1 MIAFVG
7 LGQMG
12 LPMAGRLLDTEH
24 EVVVWNRTAEKA
36 EPLVDRGARL
46 VESPA
51 EAARQSEVV
60 ITMLSTPEALE
71 EVVFGPG
78 GLIEGMDEGHTLID
92 MSTVGPDV
100 VRDLA
105 ERVPEDVDVL
115 DAPVLGSIPQA
126 TDGTLKI
133 FLGSEPELAEDWTPL
148 LETFGTPIYMGP
160 PGSGAAMK
168 LVTNSILGALMSGL
182 AEALVLS
189 DVFALD
195 QSTVLDILAES
206 PIGVTVNSKR
216 ELIESGRFPPNFK
229 LALAAKDLRLVAGI
243 AENAGLTLPLAGAA
257 RAWFDLAE
265 SQGHGGLDYS
275 AVTAD
280 RKSTRLNSSH
290 EFVSRMPS
298 SA

>member
-12 LPMAGRLLDTEH
+12 LPMATRLLDADGDL
-24 EVVVWNRTAEKA
+24 VVWNRTPARA
-36 EPLVDRGARL
+36 ASLVERGARL
-46 VESPA
+46 VGTPA
-51 EAARQSEVV
+51 DAARQSEVV

-78 GLIEGMDEGHTLID
+78 GLVEGMDEGHTLID

-105 ERVPEDVDVL
+105 ERVPDDVDVL

-126 TDGTLKI
+126 TDGTLKV
-133 FLGSEPELAEDWTPL
+133 FVGADPDLAQDWMPL
-148 LETFGTPIYMGP
+148 LEHFGTPIYMGP

-168 LVTNSILGALMSGL
+168 LVTNSILGALMTGL
-182 AEALVLS
+182 AEALTLA
-189 DVFALD
+189 DMFALD

-206 PIGVTVNSKR
+206 PIGVTVRGKR

-229 LALAAKDLRLVAGI
+229 LDLAAKDLRLVTGVAGST
-243 AENAGLTLPLAGAA
+243 GLALPLATAA
-257 RAWFDLAE
+257 RAWFEHA
-265 SQGHGGLDYS
+265 QGQGLGQLDYS
-275 AVTAD
+275 AVTAAARGRPVKD
-280 RKSTRLNSSH
+280 
-290 EFVSRMPS
+290 
-298 SA
+298 